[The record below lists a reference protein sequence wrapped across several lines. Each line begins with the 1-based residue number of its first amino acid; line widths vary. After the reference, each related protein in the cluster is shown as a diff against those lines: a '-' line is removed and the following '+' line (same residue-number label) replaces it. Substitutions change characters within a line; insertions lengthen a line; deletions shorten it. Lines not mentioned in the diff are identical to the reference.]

1 MKRASPHET
10 TNNAAKMRSTP
21 ERLSPPAFRILTHNI
36 RYAATSR
43 AKGEDP
49 WEVRRNHLTNELR
62 FNTRFCPESF
72 ICLQEVLHEQLVD
85 IHRDLNKGGDSW
97 EYIGVGRDD
106 GKQAGE
112 YSPIFYRSDVWEL
125 KFSETVWI
133 SQTPGKPSK
142 GWDAASIRILT
153 IGWFKDKKSLKS
165 LTAVNTHLDDQ
176 GAESRQRAAEMIL
189 DFFSPYK
196 SPVFVTGD
204 FNSPPGDGAYQKM
217 TGPGSPFVDLR
228 SMIPKREWYG
238 HDHTFSGFDDQTEPM
253 TRLDFIFLD
262 QGTQA
267 GVRKWNVD
275 SYAVL
280 ENRYEDQ
287 VYLSDHRAVV
297 GDVSLA

>member
-1 MKRASPHET
+1 MKRGLPHET
-10 TNNAAKMRSTP
+10 TKNAAKMRCTP

-85 IHRDLNKGGDSW
+85 IHRDLNRNGDSW

-125 KFSETVWI
+125 KYSKTIWL
-133 SQTPGKPSK
+133 SQTPDKPSK
-142 GWDAASIRILT
+142 GWDAASIRIVT
-153 IGWFKDKKSLKS
+153 IGQFTDKQSLKS
-165 LTAVNTHLDDQ
+165 IVVLNTHLDDQ
-176 GAESRQRAAEMIL
+176 GAESRYRSAEKIL
-189 DFFSPYK
+189 QLVSAFG

-217 TGPGSPFVDLR
+217 TGPDSPFVDLR
-228 SMIPKREWYG
+228 SMVPKREWYG